1 MELQSISLGDRNGK
15 TYLLQRDLWR
25 VLEAD
30 QAMMDILG
38 KAMPY
43 KVFPP
48 WSCRQGFMLMHWIY
62 CHCFSGMLGRLVNI
76 RDAAHNPYWQKVH
89 VLGFSYASLLCT
101 TSVQQ

>member
-48 WSCRQGFMLMHWIY
+48 WSCWQGFMLLHWI
-62 CHCFSGMLGRLVNI
+62 HCYLFSG
-76 RDAAHNPYWQKVH
+76 K
-89 VLGFSYASLLCT
+89 
-101 TSVQQ
+101 